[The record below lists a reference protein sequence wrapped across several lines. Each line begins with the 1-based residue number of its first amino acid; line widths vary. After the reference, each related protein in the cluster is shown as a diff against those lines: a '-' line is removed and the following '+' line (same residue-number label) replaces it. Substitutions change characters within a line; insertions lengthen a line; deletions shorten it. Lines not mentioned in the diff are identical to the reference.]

1 MASPLTLLMP
11 VIPGTNLQQM
21 AQTLA
26 QYQPQLSAALKSI
39 GTVHYARTLL
49 LDASQPNLQVGPSS
63 KPTDSYV
70 LAIITEYDGS
80 FEDYIGDFVSQVGT
94 VFDAL
99 LQFVVGGPAIIPV
112 ANNVDAFEA
121 YITANDASQ
130 AAGAAP
136 MFQAYI
142 NTVQQLFALGA
153 KAPS

>member
-26 QYQPQLSAALKSI
+26 QYQPQLDAALKSI

-49 LDASQPNLQVGPSS
+49 LDASQPNLQVGPNS

-80 FEDYIGDFVSQVGT
+80 FNDYIGDFVAQVGV

-99 LQFVVGGPAIIPV
+99 LQFVVGGPALIPV

-130 AAGAAP
+130 APNTAP
-136 MFQAYI
+136 MFQAYQF
-142 NTVQQLFALGA
+142 TVA
-153 KAPS
+153 KILADA